1 MSTTSPILNLTLP
14 ASDGSDPFSLAD
26 DFLANWAILDA
37 SPGVLI
43 TLAADLPILTD
54 DQIGRLAFITDEGDN
69 FLLAWAGVGP
79 GWEPFNGIF
88 GDMEIGGAMQGNID
102 MAGYRLTNLSE
113 GSGSEATTYT
123 QVQDMIAANGVLSL
137 SYAASDPAAVPC
149 WGIPAGWTTGIATL
163 GAQLTVGLN
172 IGSGVLLDGNSNP
185 LPDGTT
191 FPALI
196 FVEDTVIYD
205 IVAFNAYT
213 IEETQGGILS
223 WSSGGGAPQPFPMPG
238 GIRSFGAVIFDNLP
252 SSDPSV
258 NGQLWNNSGV
268 LTVSAG

>member
-26 DFLANWAILDA
+26 DFLTNWAILDA

-43 TLAADLPILTD
+43 TLAADLPTLD
-54 DQIGRLAFITDEGDN
+54 EDQNGRLAFMTDVELWCLTAWDGTEWVPPSVVAED
-69 FLLAWAGVGP
+69 LAVG
-79 GWEPFNGIF
+79 GSVTT
-88 GDMEIGGAMQGNID
+88 DLD
-102 MAGYRLTNLSE
+102 MAGHRLLNLSE

-137 SYAASDPAAVPC
+137 SYAGSDPTAVPC
-149 WGIPAGWTTGIATL
+149 WGIPTGWTTGIATL

-172 IGSGVLLDGNSNP
+172 IGSGVLLDGDSNP

-196 FVEDTVIYD
+196 FVEETVIYD

-223 WSSGGGAPQPFPMPG
+223 WSSEGGAPQPLPMPG

-252 SSDPSV
+252 SSDPAV